1 MKEDLQALIGD
12 SSTEETPS
20 ASVDMS
26 AFFERLNS
34 INEKL
39 DKIIEL
45 SSRDVKI
52 DESNNAKVGIAE
64 AEGKIDENEE
74 YKEEEKE

>member
-39 DKIIEL
+39 DKILEL

-64 AEGKIDENEE
+64 AEEKIDENEE